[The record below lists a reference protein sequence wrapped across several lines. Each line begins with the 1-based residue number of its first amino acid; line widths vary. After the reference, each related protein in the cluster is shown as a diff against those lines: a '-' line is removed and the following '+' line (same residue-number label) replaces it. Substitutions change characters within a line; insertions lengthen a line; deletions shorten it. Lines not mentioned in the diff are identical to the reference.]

1 MQEKP
6 FFPKLAGALCAGT
19 AVGTPVCTSYGKIG
33 LGEGFGDQEIIRGWP
48 NEGWGSSALSFQGSH
63 QGFLTGRPA
72 KVKGVL
78 LQHLIRKGPLSLC
91 LQLVLEW

>member
-48 NEGWGSSALSFQGSH
+48 NEGWGS
-63 QGFLTGRPA
+63 
-72 KVKGVL
+72 
-78 LQHLIRKGPLSLC
+78 
-91 LQLVLEW
+91 